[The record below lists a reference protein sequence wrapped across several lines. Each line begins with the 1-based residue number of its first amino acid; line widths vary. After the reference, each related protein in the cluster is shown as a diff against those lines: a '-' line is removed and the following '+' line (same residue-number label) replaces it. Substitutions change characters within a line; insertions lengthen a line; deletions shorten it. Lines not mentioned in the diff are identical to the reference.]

1 MKIGVS
7 VFFPNQSDWPRFLT
21 MERGENGRP
30 RPEKADHEVWAQNLK
45 TSRLAEELEFS
56 SLWTIKH
63 RVDDDQ
69 SRESG

>member
-1 MKIGVS
+1 
-7 VFFPNQSDWPRFLT
+7 

-56 SLWTIKH
+56 SLWTIEH